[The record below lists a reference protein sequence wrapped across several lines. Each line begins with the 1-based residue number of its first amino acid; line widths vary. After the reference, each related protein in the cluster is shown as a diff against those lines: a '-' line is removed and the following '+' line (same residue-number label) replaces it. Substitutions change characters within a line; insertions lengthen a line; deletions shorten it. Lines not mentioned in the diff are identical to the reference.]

1 MSQDSKVTSQQPYF
15 LRALY
20 EWCVDNGY
28 TPHVTVRVDGRAK
41 VPVAYVKD
49 GQIVL
54 NIGPSAVRGLVM
66 DNEWLT
72 FSARFGGVAQ
82 EISVPVENV
91 LAVYARE
98 TGEGMAF
105 SQTVSATAQA
115 AAEPGQADGQQD
127 EQAPEPGPDRP
138 KGRPTLRV
146 VK

>member
-66 DNEWLT
+66 DNEWLS

-105 SQTVSATAQA
+105 SQVTQA
-115 AAEPGQADGQQD
+115 AEQPATEPLRTGQQD
-127 EQAPEPGPDRP
+127 EDAAEPGPDRP

>member
-1 MSQDSKVTSQQPYF
+1 MSEIPTKPYL

-28 TPHVTVRVDGRAK
+28 TPHLNVKVDGTCK
-41 VPVAYVKD
+41 VPPAYVKD

-54 NIGPSAVRGLVM
+54 NIGPSAVRGLLM
-66 DNEWLT
+66 DNEWVS

-82 EISVPVENV
+82 EITVPVANV
-91 LAVYARE
+91 LSIYARE

-105 SQTVSATAQA
+105 SQLPTSAAQGATEEQLESVS
-115 AAEPGQADGQQD
+115 QD
-127 EQAPEPGPDRP
+127 SDNPEPGPDRP

>member
-1 MSQDSKVTSQQPYF
+1 MKPDFKIISQQPYF

-28 TPHVTVRVDGRAK
+28 TPHVTVRVDGRCK

-54 NIGPSAVRGLVM
+54 NVGPSAVRGLLM
-66 DNEWLT
+66 DNEWLG

-82 EISVPVENV
+82 EVSVPVENV
-91 LAVYARE
+91 LAIYAKE

-105 SQTVSATAQA
+105 SQAPASGPAD
-115 AAEPGQADGQQD
+115 AEAMQD
-127 EQAPEPGPDRP
+127 SGSQDVETPEPGPDRP
-138 KGRPTLRV
+138 KGRPSLRV